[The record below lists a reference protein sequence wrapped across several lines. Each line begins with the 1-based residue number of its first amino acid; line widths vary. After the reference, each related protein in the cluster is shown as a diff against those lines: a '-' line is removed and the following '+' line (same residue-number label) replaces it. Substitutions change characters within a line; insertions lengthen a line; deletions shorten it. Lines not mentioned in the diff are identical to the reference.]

1 MTLAPHRVWA
11 IASRHLY
18 IYRHSPVRVLEMVY
32 WPLLDL
38 LLWGFVSTSLGK
50 SGVAAGPNPFV
61 AYFLGALILW
71 DLLFRAQQGVS
82 LAYLEEVW
90 ARNLLNLFVS
100 PLTSAEFVAGTLT
113 ISLIKL
119 VPSVVVMALFAAVL
133 YGFNLLA
140 LGWALI
146 PFVVALLL
154 FGWALG
160 VTTTAMVLRLGQ
172 GAENLAWVVA
182 FLFQPIACVFYPVSV
197 LPGWLQPVAL
207 ATPAA
212 HVFEGMRAVLA
223 GRPLN
228 WQEVA
233 IAFGLDAIY
242 MAVAIAIFFQI
253 FAYARA
259 QGLLAKTGE

>member
-1 MTLAPHRVWA
+1 MMAPHRIWA
-11 IASRHLY
+11 VASRHLY
-18 IYRHSPVRVLEMVY
+18 IFKHSPVRVLEMIY

-38 LLWGFVSTSLGK
+38 VLWGFVSIWLSKGGTG
-50 SGVAAGPNPFV
+50 FI

-100 PLTSAEFVAGTLT
+100 PLTVGEFVTGTLL
-113 ISLIKL
+113 ISLLKL
-119 VPSVVVMALFAAVL
+119 APSVLVMAVLAFAF
-133 YGFNLLA
+133 YGFNLLS

-146 PFVVALLL
+146 PFAVALLL

-160 VTTTAMVLRLGQ
+160 IVTTALVLRLGQ
-172 GAENLAWVVA
+172 GAESLAWVVA
-182 FLFQPIACVFYPVSV
+182 FAFQPIACVFYPLSV

-223 GRPLN
+223 GQPFSWTHMGAAIGLDL
-228 WQEVA
+228 VYVAGA
-233 IAFGLDAIY
+233 IAFFYAT
-242 MAVAIAIFFQI
+242 
-253 FAYARA
+253 FAHVREA
-259 QGLLAKTGE
+259 GLLAKTGE